1 MKQIKNDA
9 EPADTDVW
17 LEAVKDIKKLPEAE
31 AKPQAPLIID
41 EIEARVNYADAYS
54 GNCLEPLKTG
64 ELPNIDRRT
73 ADRFKRGEMPIE
85 RRLDLHGYKE
95 TEAYA
100 EVCKFIKDAYLAG
113 CRNVL
118 IITGKGLKRE
128 TDDIFETKGIIKER
142 VPQWLNTQEL
152 RPLILGIN
160 YALPK
165 DGGEGALY
173 VLLRRQAKTKRLFS

>member
-1 MKQIKNDA
+1 MKQIKNNA
-9 EPADTDVW
+9 EPEDTDIW
-17 LEAVKDIKKLPEAE
+17 FEAVKGVKKLPETE
-31 AKPQAPLIID
+31 IKPQAPLIID
-41 EIEARVNYADAYS
+41 EIETKVNYNDAYN
-54 GNCLEPLKTG
+54 GNTLEPLRTG

-73 ADRFKRGEMPIE
+73 ADKFKRGEMTVQ

-95 TEAYA
+95 NEAYD
-100 EVCKFIKDAYLAG
+100 EVCKFIKGAYLAG
-113 CRNVL
+113 YRNVL
-118 IITGKGLKRE
+118 IITGKGTKHE
-128 TDDIFETKGIIKER
+128 TDDIFEYKGILKER
-142 VPQWLNTQEL
+142 VPQWLNTPEL

>member
-1 MKQIKNDA
+1 MKQIKNNA
-9 EPADTDVW
+9 EPADTDAW
-17 LEAVKDIKKLPEAE
+17 LEAVKGIKKLPETE

-41 EIEARVNYADAYS
+41 EIEARVNYAEAYS
-54 GNCLEPLKTG
+54 GNYLEPLITG

-85 RRLDLHGYKE
+85 RRLDLHGFKE

-100 EVCKFIKDAYLAG
+100 EVCKFIKDAYLSG

-118 IITGKGLKRE
+118 IITGKGIKHE
-128 TDDIFETKGIIKER
+128 TDDIFETKGIIRER
-142 VPQWLNTQEL
+142 VPQWLNTPEL
-152 RPLILGIN
+152 RPLILGMN

-173 VLLRRQAKTKRLFS
+173 VLLRRQMKTKRLFS